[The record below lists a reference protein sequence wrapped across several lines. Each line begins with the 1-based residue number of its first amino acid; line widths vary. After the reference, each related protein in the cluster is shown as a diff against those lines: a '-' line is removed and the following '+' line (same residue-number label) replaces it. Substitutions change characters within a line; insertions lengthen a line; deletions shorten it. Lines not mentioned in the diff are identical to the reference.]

1 MKDLLGKER
10 YCYSIIL
17 YFTNEKQKL
26 VLPHNPLFLK
36 ENMIVIFQKS
46 HPSCK

>member
-26 VLPHNPLFLK
+26 VLPPQPPIFKRKYDLDISKISPLL
-36 ENMIVIFQKS
+36 
-46 HPSCK
+46 